1 MLMHFLIYNHFLP
14 MEHIQLLQESLLII
28 LIILFI
34 IDLILNFNFHHHYFI
49 LMLLL
54 ILLILVITPIIQV
67 GLLNLLQVFFQL
79 LVLLYLA

>member
-28 LIILFI
+28 LILFI
-34 IDLILNFNFHHHYFI
+34 VDLILNFNFHHHYFI

-54 ILLILVITPIIQV
+54 ILLILVIIPIIQV
-67 GLLNLLQVFFQL
+67 DLLNLLQVFFQL

>member
-28 LIILFI
+28 LILFI

-54 ILLILVITPIIQV
+54 ILLILVIIPIIQV
-67 GLLNLLQVFFQL
+67 DLLNLLQVFFQL